1 LLQHHITA
9 GTELEELFII
19 TSADNIASRR
29 IAERSGFAHVGSPWE
44 DLNGILLA
52 WKNPERPH

>member
-44 DLNGILLA
+44 DLKA
-52 WKNPERPH
+52 SS